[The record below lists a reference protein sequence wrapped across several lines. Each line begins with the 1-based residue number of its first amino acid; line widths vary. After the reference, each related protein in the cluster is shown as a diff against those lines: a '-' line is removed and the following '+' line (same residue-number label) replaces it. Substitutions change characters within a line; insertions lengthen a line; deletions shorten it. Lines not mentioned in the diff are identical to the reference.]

1 MVNTRILQQRLGW
14 LVHDGDGQ
22 PVPESRSIR
31 HGPLLQGRIRPQT
44 GPARPPVARA
54 RTDALWSA
62 IPVVADSLETLD
74 AGRRSLPT
82 IDRDSAAAAAI
93 DQLRTQLLRV
103 MKSHGWRRIGVTSPG
118 RGCGRTSV
126 AAGLAASIAR
136 LGYMRVLLCD
146 LDLPEPGLAQ
156 KLGLKPPVPIEALLS
171 GQAAPEQAL
180 LRIGDNLALALN
192 DTPVVHAADLAQDP
206 DAVAA
211 LNGLIDDLGAD
222 VVIHD
227 MPPLLG
233 TAAGV
238 ALLGQVD
245 AVLLVA
251 DGLRSLPRDI
261 ADCERLLEGQAPLLG
276 VILNKS
282 EDGDPRHRG
291 ALGRG

>member
-14 LVHDGDGQ
+14 LTPEGDGQ
-22 PVPESRSIR
+22 PAPESRPIR
-31 HGPLLQGRIRPQT
+31 HGPMLQGRIRPHP
-44 GPARPPVARA
+44 GPAPQPVARA

-62 IPVVADSLETLD
+62 LAVAADSLESIETARRTLPSV
-74 AGRRSLPT
+74 A
-82 IDRDSAAAAAI
+82 RDSAAAAAI

-118 RGCGRTSV
+118 RGCGRSSV

-136 LGYMRVLLCD
+136 LGYLRVLLCD
-146 LDLPEPGLAQ
+146 LDLPEPGLAR
-156 KLGLKPPVPIEALLS
+156 KLGLAAPVPIESLLT
-171 GQAAPEQAL
+171 GQAGPEEAL
-180 LRIGDNLALALN
+180 LRVGDTLALALN
-192 DTPVVHAADLAQDP
+192 DTPVMHAADLVQDP
-206 DAVAA
+206 DTIAA
-211 LNGLIDDLGAD
+211 LNGLIDALGTD

-251 DGLRSLPRDI
+251 DGTRSLPRDI
-261 ADCERLLEGQAPLLG
+261 ADCERLLEGQVPLLG

-282 EDGDPRHRG
+282 EDGDPRRRG
-291 ALGRG
+291 ALG